1 MQPRGVLALI
11 SDTHLYRAGLP
22 RFFQFLERVGIDCL
36 ACLGDCA
43 TEPFL
48 HWLEAAPGRRL
59 YWVHD
64 VFWPD
69 LPAATA
75 HGLSVA
81 LAGRIFL
88 AHTRATAL
96 VTYRRQIA
104 DYKQAPAVGRPPLL
118 VCHGHTH
125 TPSVTRFGPSLNQIL
140 YINSSCRQTSASRQ
154 ELIPLAPDAVYLIV
168 PGAFTYEEGRFA
180 NLNFALLDLDH
191 QVVEMVSIPHP
202 DYLSHLASCLP
213 GLPRQKGREDLR
225 R

>member
-1 MQPRGVLALI
+1 MGTARQFKGVLALI

-22 RFFQFLERVGIDCL
+22 LFFQFLERVGINRL
-36 ACLGDCA
+36 ACLGDCE

-48 HWLEAAPGRRL
+48 AWFQAQAGREL

-69 LPAATA
+69 LPEATR

-88 AHTRATAL
+88 AHTRATAI

-104 DYKQAPAVGRPPLL
+104 AYKQAPATGRPPLL
-118 VCHGHTH
+118 ICHGHTH

-140 YINSSCRQTSASRQ
+140 YINSTPRHAAHRRQ
-154 ELIPLAPDAVYLIV
+154 EVLPLAADAVYLIV

-191 QVVEMVSIPHP
+191 QKVEMITLPHA
-202 DYLSHLASCLP
+202 DHLRTLTSLLFDPA
-213 GLPRQKGREDLR
+213 QA
-225 R
+225 